1 MNFDDTNG
9 NRPKCRYNSV
19 LIMSIINRVERLAA
33 RQRDAALD
41 FLALVPGPNM
51 LYFTGAPMLHVSER
65 PTLALLPAKAGLKP
79 IVVLPGFEAGKFRA
93 GSALDWQVRTYEDGV
108 DYRSAFAAA
117 LREIAPDGRPIRIGV
132 EPIGARFLEI
142 DLLTHAL
149 PNATLVSAAA
159 VIDAMRVVK
168 DAGEVEAMRRAI
180 QLTER
185 VLSECLEEIRP
196 GMTERQVGGMLNERA
211 SRLGARSGFGILIQ
225 TGLSAAFPHGEAGD
239 RVLQMGE
246 MLLMDFGFYVGDYPS
261 DITRTIA
268 IGEPSVKMRQIYA
281 VVQAANAAGRA
292 AVRPGARCEDVDAA
306 TRQVIEAAGYGEYFT
321 HRTGHGLGLEIHE
334 PPYLVRGNK
343 QLLEPGMVFTIE
355 PGIYIEGLG
364 GVRIE
369 DNVVVTE
376 TGGES
381 LTTFTR
387 DLLVLGND

>member
-1 MNFDDTNG
+1 
-9 NRPKCRYNSV
+9 
-19 LIMSIINRVERLAA
+19 MSIINRVERLAA

-41 FLALVPGPNM
+41 YIALVPGPNM

-65 PTLALLPAKAGLKP
+65 PTVALLPAAADARP
-79 IVVLPGFEAGKFRA
+79 VVFLPGFEAGKFVA
-93 GSALDWQVRTYEDGV
+93 GSALNWEAHPYEDGV
-108 DYRSAFAAA
+108 DYRAAFAAA
-117 LREIAPDGRPIRIGV
+117 LSEIAAFGRPIRIGV
-132 EPIGARFLEI
+132 EPVGARFLEI

-149 PNATLVSAAA
+149 PKATLVSAATQ
-159 VIDAMRVVK
+159 IDAMRVIK
-168 DAGEVEAMRRAI
+168 DASEVEAMRGAI

-196 GMTERQVGGMLNERA
+196 GMTERQVGRMLNERA
-211 SRLGARSGFGILIQ
+211 SRLGARSGFAALIQ
-225 TGLSAAFPHGEAGD
+225 TGHSAAFPHGEAGD
-239 RVLQMGE
+239 RVLQKGE

-261 DITRTIA
+261 DITRTVA
-268 IGEPSVKMRQIYA
+268 IGEPSARMREIYA

-292 AVRPGARCEDVDAA
+292 AVRPGVRCEEVDSAA
-306 TRQVIEAAGYGEYFT
+306 RAVIEAAGFGKYFS

-334 PPYLVRGNK
+334 PPYMVRGNK
-343 QLLEPGMVFTIE
+343 QVIEPGMVFTIE

-369 DNVVVTE
+369 DNVVVTA

-387 DLLVLGND
+387 DLLVLGDD

>member
-1 MNFDDTNG
+1 
-9 NRPKCRYNSV
+9 
-19 LIMSIINRVERLAA
+19 MSIINRVERLAA

-41 FLALVPGPNM
+41 YIALVPGPNM

-65 PTLALLPAKAGLKP
+65 PTIALLPAAAGARP
-79 IVVLPGFEAGKFRA
+79 IVVLPGFESGKFLS
-93 GSALDWQVRTYEDGV
+93 GSALDWDARAYEDGV
-108 DYRSAFAAA
+108 DYRATFADA
-117 LREIAPDGRPIRIGV
+117 LREVGAGGRPLRIGV

-149 PNATLVSAAA
+149 PTATLVSAAA
-159 VIDAMRVVK
+159 QIDAMRVVK
-168 DAGEVEAMRRAI
+168 DAGEIDAMRRAI

-211 SRLGARSGFGILIQ
+211 SRRGGRSGFGILIQ

-239 RVLQMGE
+239 RVLQKGE

-261 DITRTIA
+261 DTTRTVA
-268 IGEPSVKMRQIYA
+268 IGEPSAKMREIYA

-292 AVRPGARCEDVDAA
+292 AVRPGARCEEVDAA
-306 TRQVIEAAGYGEYFT
+306 TRAVVEAAGYGKYFN

-334 PPYLVRGNK
+334 PPYMVRGNK
-343 QLLEPGMVFTIE
+343 QVLEPGMVFTIE

-376 TGGES
+376 SGGES

-387 DLLVLGND
+387 DLLVLGDD

>member
-1 MNFDDTNG
+1 MTQAEVG
-9 NRPKCRYNSV
+9 PSCRYNPV

-41 FLALVPGPNM
+41 HIALVPGPNM

-65 PTLALLPAKAGLKP
+65 PTVALLPAAAGARP
-79 IVVLPGFEAGKFRA
+79 FVFLPGFEAGKFLA
-93 GSALDWQVRTYEDGV
+93 GSALNWEARTYEDGV
-108 DYRSAFAAA
+108 DYQSAFAAA
-117 LREIAPDGRPIRIGV
+117 LGEIAALGRPIRIGV
-132 EPIGARFLEI
+132 EPVGARFLEI

-159 VIDAMRVVK
+159 QIDAMRVIK
-168 DAGEVEAMRRAI
+168 DASEVEAMRRAI

-211 SRLGARSGFGILIQ
+211 SRLGARSGFAILIQ
-225 TGLSAAFPHGEAGD
+225 AGLNAAFPHGEAGD
-239 RVLQMGE
+239 RVLQKGE
-246 MLLMDFGFYVGDYPS
+246 MLLMDFGFYLGDYPS
-261 DITRTIA
+261 DITRTVA
-268 IGEPSVKMRQIYA
+268 LGEPSAKMREIYA

-292 AVRPGARCEDVDAA
+292 AVRPGARCEDIDAA
-306 TRQVIEAAGYGEYFT
+306 TRAVVEAAGYGQYFN
-321 HRTGHGLGLEIHE
+321 HRAGHGLGLEIHE
-334 PPYLVRGNK
+334 PPYIVRGNH
-343 QLLEPGMVFTIE
+343 QVLEPGMVFTIE

-387 DLLVLGND
+387 DLLVLGDD

>member
-1 MNFDDTNG
+1 
-9 NRPKCRYNSV
+9 
-19 LIMSIINRVERLAA
+19 
-33 RQRDAALD
+33 
-41 FLALVPGPNM
+41 M

-65 PTLALLPAKAGLKP
+65 PTVALLPAAAGMKP
-79 IVVLPGFEAGKFRA
+79 VVVLPGFEAGKFLA
-93 GSALDWQVRTYEDGV
+93 GSALAWQVRTYEDGV

-117 LREIAPDGRPIRIGV
+117 LRETSVDRQPVRIGV

-149 PNATLVSAAA
+149 PNATLVSAGAE
-159 VIDAMRVVK
+159 IDALRVIK
-168 DAGEVEAMRRAI
+168 DPSEVEAMRRAI
-180 QLTER
+180 QLSER

-211 SRLGARSGFGILIQ
+211 SRLGARSGFAILIQ
-225 TGLSAAFPHGEAGD
+225 AGLNAAFPHGEAGD
-239 RVLQMGE
+239 RVLQQGE
-246 MLLMDFGFYVGDYPS
+246 MLLMDVGFYVGDYPS
-261 DITRTIA
+261 DITRTVA
-268 IGEPSVKMRQIYA
+268 LGEPSARMREIYT

-306 TRQVIEAAGYGEYFT
+306 TRAVIEAAGYGKYFN
-321 HRTGHGLGLEIHE
+321 HRAGHGLGLEIHE
-334 PPYLVRGNK
+334 PPYMVRGNK
-343 QLLEPGMVFTIE
+343 QVLEPGMVFTIE

-369 DNVVVTE
+369 DNVVVTQ

-387 DLLVLGND
+387 DLLVLGDD